1 MELQYYADHKRH
13 LVCRPYSIE
22 NLHTMAAR
30 LGIHRCWFHRDHY
43 DIPVRRADEILAKC
57 VVVRPRDI
65 VAIIKN
71 VYEEGVIWESY

>member
-1 MELQYYADHKRH
+1 
-13 LVCRPYSIE
+13 
-22 NLHTMAAR
+22 MAAR